1 MSTAISNFKKDDCI
15 YIGLQ
20 SGLFNQ
26 SNQDLVTA
34 QKCGIDYVDLNQL
47 LNNMY

>member
-1 MSTAISNFKKDDCI
+1 MLENLKREDCI

-20 SGLFNQ
+20 SGLYNQ
-26 SNQDLVTA
+26 SNQDLITA
-34 QKCGIDYVDLNQL
+34 QNCGIDYVDLNQL